1 MSRECDSN
9 GNVHEKEVNLFKKRR
24 WSLYSDNEENNSF
37 YGAHMTGE
45 RYQSMLGK
53 HIQKYKRRFKG
64 TLSSLAQ
71 NQAATP
77 LVKSNTGLKAPKSG
91 NEHMGGG
98 LHVAKSTW
106 EWMNDSSSQKLGNY
120 HDVDFLPQYG
130 TDRFAFSTLLPFM
143 VFAFLNHESW
153 CKWKIT
159 L

>member
-1 MSRECDSN
+1 MSCCWFKSLDLVCVLYLCDASMSRECDSN

-91 NEHMGGG
+91 NEHMGGEK
-98 LHVAKSTW
+98 VT
-106 EWMNDSSSQKLGNY
+106 
-120 HDVDFLPQYG
+120 
-130 TDRFAFSTLLPFM
+130 
-143 VFAFLNHESW
+143 
-153 CKWKIT
+153 
-159 L
+159 

>member
-1 MSRECDSN
+1 M
-9 GNVHEKEVNLFKKRR
+9 HEKEVNLFKKRR

-77 LVKSNTGLKAPKSG
+77 LVKSNTGLKARKSG
-91 NEHMGGG
+91 NEHRGGG
-98 LHVAKSTW
+98 LHVAESTS
-106 EWMNDSSSQKLGNY
+106 EWMNDSSSQKPGNY
-120 HDVDFLPQYG
+120 RDADFSPQYG

-143 VFAFLNHESW
+143 VFEFLNHESW
-153 CKWKIT
+153 FKWKIT
-159 L
+159 LRL